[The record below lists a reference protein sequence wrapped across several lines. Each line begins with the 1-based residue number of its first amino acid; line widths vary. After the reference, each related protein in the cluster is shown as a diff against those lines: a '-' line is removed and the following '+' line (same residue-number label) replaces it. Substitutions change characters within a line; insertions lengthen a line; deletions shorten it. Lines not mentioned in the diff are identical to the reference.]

1 MFFWKPSRESGHW
14 LFNCTSLTHTQQP
27 PAFPPS
33 SEKVVVPIPMTAMT
47 CAQKQVLQSHLL
59 PTHTVICKN
68 VPHIKRT
75 VSRTSEPWPATK
87 CGGPGDCGPRRQRNG
102 GKEPRAALHG
112 SVKRATTIGDA
123 SNNSSEQRGRRQDS
137 AIYFTGHNMTRNR
150 VLNLTLKKDGSECQR
165 VLQLRRES
173 GHPEWKKT
181 QWGCSWLKEKH
192 QRQC

>member
-1 MFFWKPSRESGHW
+1 MPRGVLLEAPSRESGHW

-33 SEKVVVPIPMTAMT
+33 CEKVVPIPMTDRAMM
-47 CAQKQVLQSHLL
+47 CKKKQVLQSHLL

-68 VPHIKRT
+68 VPPHIPRT

-102 GKEPRAALHG
+102 EGKNPGLLLYMAAV
-112 SVKRATTIGDA
+112 SSRATTIGDA
-123 SNNSSEQRGRRQDS
+123 SNNSSEQRGRRQAS

-150 VLNLTLKKDGSECQR
+150 VLNLTLKKDGSEHQR
-165 VLQLRRES
+165 VQLRRES
-173 GHPEWKKT
+173 GGIPS
-181 QWGCSWLKEKH
+181 GRKH
-192 QRQC
+192 SGDAAG